1 MQTAQR
7 INTKTLAILGVTV
20 SPELLEILKPL
31 LSALVASGLTLAAV
45 AKFGG
50 SWFFKKVDSKYAFKL
65 AEKNNELISKL
76 EEKKN
81 DLNKELQI
89 GVTSFKAQLEVL
101 SGQQSKFLEKKV
113 NSVLLLNQHHYLAV
127 KNIKEFT
134 DTVNEWI
141 NESTSYFKYQLE
153 DQERDELS
161 SYDVYRQI
169 KEDRFPAFQH
179 SAESAFK
186 AYSECLALNMPILPK
201 SLVEEELEILDRCRS
216 ILADT
221 SMAFSR
227 AMCFTQYIMV
237 PEECDGTVDSF
248 MNSLQEELDNS
259 ASSKKYLDI
268 LSSKLFEKSLN
279 SGAIIES
286 LLQHKSNG

>member
-1 MQTAQR
+1 M
-7 INTKTLAILGVTV
+7 
-20 SPELLEILKPL
+20 SPEFLEILKSL
-31 LSALVASGLTLAAV
+31 LSALIASGLTLAAV
-45 AKFGG
+45 AKFGR
-50 SWFFKKVDSKYAFKL
+50 SWFFKKIDSKYAIKL

-89 GVTSFKAQLEVL
+89 GVTSFKAELDVL

-113 NSVLLLNQHHYLAV
+113 NSVLLLNQHHYLAI

-134 DTVNEWI
+134 DTVNIWI
-141 NESTSYFKYQLE
+141 NESSSYFKYQLE
-153 DQERDELS
+153 DKERNELS

-169 KEDRFPAFQH
+169 KEDRFPAFQK

-216 ILADT
+216 ILSET

-248 MNSLQEELDNS
+248 MNSLLEELDNS
-259 ASSKKYLDI
+259 ASGKEYLDL
-268 LSSKLFEKSLN
+268 LSTKLFEKSLN
-279 SGAIIES
+279 SGSIIES
-286 LLQHKSNG
+286 LLQHK